1 MTRLLCQPMGGQAPF
16 RWLRHPIVGEPVGA
30 LPPEG
35 WGFVIVRCRGS
46 PGTPQ
51 GWDWTTGRGK
61 RSYLVFGD
69 PPCGTGSCR
78 VSWRKTHSSRL
89 CEGGRQNEQ
98 VEGDG
103 RKEEDTQIQKS
114 KTGQNT

>member
-1 MTRLLCQPMGGQAPF
+1 MARLLCQPMGSQAPF

-30 LPPEG
+30 LPLEG
-35 WGFVIVRCRGS
+35 WGLVIARCREVAGNTS
-46 PGTPQ
+46 RVGLDDGQ
-51 GWDWTTGRGK
+51 GQ

-89 CEGGRQNEQ
+89 CERGRQNEQ

-103 RKEEDTQIQKS
+103 RKEEDTQTQKS